1 MPRPLFDHFGL
12 LASSYDRVIHPS
24 HPTYLLELLALEP
37 GQQLLDVGGG
47 TGRVTQYFRE
57 IGVTSTIVDPSLG
70 MLQSARRKGCCM
82 TCQGLSEAL
91 PFVDDA
97 YARVLAVDSFHH
109 FWDHEQAARELLRV
123 LMPGGR
129 LVIEEPDIRRF
140 PVKLIALM
148 EKLTLMRSRFY
159 PPDALAQLFT
169 RAGAAVRVLEGGA
182 TYWAVI
188 EK

>member
-12 LASSYDRVIHPS
+12 LASFYDRVIHPS

-47 TGRVTQYFRE
+47 TGRVTQYFCEAE
-57 IGVTSTIVDPSLG
+57 IMPTIVDPSLK
-70 MLQSARRKGCCM
+70 MLRRAQGKACCM
-82 TCQGLSEAL
+82 TCQGLSESL
-91 PFVDDA
+91 PFADDA
-97 YARVLAVDSFHH
+97 YVRVLAVDSFHH
-109 FWDHEQAARELLRV
+109 FWDHERAARELLRV

-129 LVIEEPDIRRF
+129 MVIEEPDIRRF

-148 EKLTLMRSRFY
+148 EQLALMRSRFY
-159 PPDALAQLFT
+159 PPDALAELFIC
-169 RAGAAVRVLEGGA
+169 AGGTVRVLEGGV
-182 TYWAVI
+182 TYWAVV